1 MKTCKKSVL
10 ALSIQAS
17 LLAAAMGLSPA
28 LLAQESDKDQ
38 AVEETKLERIMVTAQ
53 KRVQSTQ
60 EVPISIATLSGEK
73 FDALFAGGED
83 IQALSGKIPG
93 LYAESSNGRAAPRFY
108 IRGLGNT
115 DFDLAA
121 SQPVSVIMDD
131 VVMENVILKSFPLF
145 DVAQAEVIRGP
156 QGTLFGRNTTAGIV
170 KFSSV
175 KPTQDFEAY
184 TKATVG
190 SFGTINVEGAAG
202 GGLTDELS
210 ARISLMNQNRD
221 DYVDNGFTGE
231 KDFTGGHDEK
241 AGRLQFLYDTDAFSA
256 LLNVHGRKLDGTSSL
271 FRANVLTQGSNE
283 LNENYDRDTVYY
295 DKGDGN
301 FQKYDNSGASL
312 TLEFDLGGMTLT
324 SITAQENA
332 DGKGKGDIDG
342 GYVIDT
348 NFDGVAEETGP
359 GFIPFDAVTEDQ
371 LNDLEQFTQE
381 FRLASDT
388 TEALEWQVGAFYFD
402 SSFGVTSIDGFFGAT
417 TVYHGNESW
426 AVFGQT
432 TYNLTDRWD
441 ITGGIRYTYDEKT
454 FSVGQQNVDGFA
466 LVVGAASIQDYDP
479 IKVDDGQ
486 VSWELS
492 SNYRLTDS
500 TSLFGRFASGF
511 RAQSIQGRD
520 VAFEKAPSVAE
531 SETITSFEVGAKSD
545 LLDDSLRLNG
555 ALFYYTID
563 DIQLSAIGGETQ
575 GNQLINADKGVG
587 YGFEVDAEWR
597 ATKSLVLGGGFSYN
611 NTELKDQ
618 NLLVAPCGSGAC
630 TPTDQPGGG
639 GLVFIDGNPFPQAP
653 ETILTVNARYDI
665 PVSTGE
671 IYLYGDVA
679 RQGETNLFLYESAEY
694 RTNGN
699 FEAGLRIGYLN
710 FDNDYEVALFGR
722 NITDEDNLKGAIDF
736 NNLTGFVNEPRI
748 IGVEFKK
755 NFF

>member
-28 LLAQESDKDQ
+28 VLAQESDKDQ
-38 AVEETKLERIMVTAQ
+38 AAEETKLERIMVTAQ

-121 SQPVSVIMDD
+121 SQPVSVIMDE

-170 KFSSV
+170 KFTSV

-190 SFGTINVEGAAG
+190 SFGTINVEGAVG

-241 AGRLQFLYDTDAFSA
+241 AGRLQFLYDTDSFSA
-256 LLNVHGRKLDGTSSL
+256 LFNVHGRKLDGTSSL
-271 FRANVLTQGSNE
+271 FRANVLTAGSNK

-295 DKGDGN
+295 DDGDGN
-301 FQKYDNSGASL
+301 FQKYDNFGASL
-312 TLEFDLGGMTLT
+312 TLEFELDGMTFT

-332 DGKGKGDIDG
+332 DGNGKGDIDG
-342 GYVIDT
+342 GVRIDVD
-348 NFDGVAEETGP
+348 FDGTPEEMGP
-359 GFIPFDAVTEDQ
+359 GFIPFGAVTEDQ
-371 LNDLEQFTQE
+371 LNDLKQFTQE
-381 FRLASDT
+381 IRLASDT
-388 TEALEWQVGAFYFD
+388 NEALEWQVGAFYFD
-402 SSFGVTSIDGFFGAT
+402 SSFGVTSIDGFFGKT
-417 TVYHGNESW
+417 DVYHENTSW

-432 TYNLTDRWD
+432 TYNLTDRLD
-441 ITGGIRYTYDEKT
+441 VTAGIRYTYDEKS
-454 FSVGQQNVDGFA
+454 FWVGEQNIGSPGLADGFPF
-466 LVVGAASIQDYDP
+466 VQDYDP
-479 IKVDDGQ
+479 INVDDGQ

-492 SNYRLTDS
+492 SNYRLTDK
-500 TSLFGRFASGF
+500 TSLYGRLANGF

-520 VAFEKAPSVAE
+520 VAFEAPPSVAE
-531 SETITSFEVGAKSD
+531 SETITSVEVGAKSD

-555 ALFYYTID
+555 ALFYYNID
-563 DIQLSAIGGETQ
+563 DIQLSAIGGATQ
-575 GNQLINADKGVG
+575 GNQLINADRGVG

-611 NTELKDQ
+611 KTELKDQ
-618 NLLVAPCGSGAC
+618 NLLVAPCGSQAC
-630 TPTDQPGGG
+630 TPTDRPNGA

-653 ETILTVNARYDI
+653 ETILTLNARYDI

-679 RQGETNLFLYESAEY
+679 RQGKTNLFLYESMEY
-694 RTNGN
+694 HTNGN

-755 NFF
+755 SFF